1 MSASRPSTA
10 DLDYG
15 KTITTRQHRYIKLL
29 CSEHLLRA
37 ESVARAVIGCDLADL
52 NQVEAHQMIQY
63 LERLYTEGI
72 GSPYTIDFDMEL
84 GRALTRTE
92 ERDTRLTDEMCV
104 LALLA
109 TNRIATPGQL
119 ARYAYGVNE
128 RTFGCVRE
136 RIAALLEEMTISQ
149 LIACAH
155 AVEIPVVGKGG
166 TADVYFLTEYGS
178 DALHRIAPDVN
189 YHARP
194 GLPPASRLQH
204 ELAVTEARLDLQLN
218 NYLEEYLP
226 ESKIRSEQEKE
237 RRKRGRLK
245 GGRAENPVES
255 GCGDF
260 RVWLVDASSKKG
272 RRVEVEVSI
281 RARRDEIISKPKRI
295 KIWYAATQHRCD
307 LIELNRGEF
316 PRLLP
321 DVREPL
327 SDYER
332 SVTSESASAQKGT
345 VGTARINKVREALE
359 KMGGVGTPEAIAV
372 VAGIKNTTASE
383 ALALL
388 TERGEMDYRDGFP
401 VSGKRMGRNFRLYLP
416 RGREVHSIFEFARL
430 LTASKLVST
439 GAAGQKYQRPLDPYY
454 FDPDT
459 GVMLLAGSRSRESL
473 ITIAV
478 IDDPSETAERVAN
491 WAQAAHQQA
500 RDGTLKGLDLVN
512 GGGQLPH
519 PQDDEQR
526 EYLGPGLTLLGWE
539 QMLIITADK
548 CREAELRKLC
558 KFTVVNLEVT

>member
-1 MSASRPSTA
+1 
-10 DLDYG
+10 
-15 KTITTRQHRYIKLL
+15 
-29 CSEHLLRA
+29 
-37 ESVARAVIGCDLADL
+37 
-52 NQVEAHQMIQY
+52 MIQY

-109 TNRIATPGQL
+109 TNRVATPGQL
-119 ARYAYGVNE
+119 ARYAYGINE
-128 RTFGCVRE
+128 RTFGCVHE

-155 AVEIPVVGKGG
+155 GVEIPVVGKGG

-218 NYLEEYLP
+218 NHLEEYLP

-237 RRKRGRLK
+237 HRKRGRLK

-316 PRLLP
+316 ARLLP

-327 SDYER
+327 SDSER

-345 VGTARINKVREALE
+345 VGTGRINKVREALE

-459 GVMLLAGSRSRESL
+459 GVMLLAGSRSGESL

-512 GGGQLPH
+512 GGGQLPR
-519 PQDDEQR
+519 PQDDGQR
-526 EYLGPGLTLLGWE
+526 EYPETELTLLGWE
-539 QMLIITADK
+539 RVLIITADK
-548 CREAELRKLC
+548 RREAELRKLC
-558 KFTVVNLEVT
+558 KFTVVNLEGT